1 MPSFRYEALN
11 ADGVVMNGMLS
22 AGDERAALRALE
34 RNGLTPLKVAEHVAT
49 RGALAAWRQRKPTVP
64 ELSVPLYELCTM
76 LKAGVPLVDA
86 VAAQGQSAH
95 HPQVTAAFAGMAQ
108 ALRRGQS
115 FADALGNSGL
125 QLPLYI
131 QQLVRAGELTGRMG
145 EALSGGVAQ
154 MEYEHRLR
162 SEMRN
167 ALIYP
172 TILVLA
178 GVGAVLVMFAF
189 VVPKFSMLLHKSS
202 QLPWLGWAVLAGG
215 TWVNANA
222 FWLTPALIV
231 GLVVLVMALRERS
244 VRNRLLDRLSGWP
257 VLGPWLVQAETGRWA
272 KMMGTLLQA
281 RVPLLQALELARDG
295 LQLTRQRVRMGEVTR
310 AVRGGTALS
319 QALEDQQALTGTGY
333 NLVRVGERSGQLPE
347 MLGSLAQLYDEAGKQ
362 RMKQVLA
369 LIEPV
374 SILVIGIMVAVIIMG
389 VMLAITSSYN
399 LAV

>member
-1 MPSFRYEALN
+1 
-11 ADGVVMNGMLS
+11 
-22 AGDERAALRALE
+22 
-34 RNGLTPLKVAEHVAT
+34 VAT
-49 RGALAAWRQRKPTVP
+49 RSALATWRQRKPTVP

-202 QLPWLGWAVLAGG
+202 QLPWLGWAVLA
-215 TWVNANA
+215 
-222 FWLTPALIV
+222 LIA
-231 GLVVLVMALRERS
+231 VMEF
-244 VRNRLLDRLSGWP
+244 
-257 VLGPWLVQAETGRWA
+257 
-272 KMMGTLLQA
+272 MGYMFI
-281 RVPLLQALELARDG
+281 R
-295 LQLTRQRVRMGEVTR
+295 
-310 AVRGGTALS
+310 
-319 QALEDQQALTGTGY
+319 
-333 NLVRVGERSGQLPE
+333 
-347 MLGSLAQLYDEAGKQ
+347 K
-362 RMKQVLA
+362 
-369 LIEPV
+369 
-374 SILVIGIMVAVIIMG
+374 
-389 VMLAITSSYN
+389 ITDID
-399 LAV
+399 V

>member
-1 MPSFRYEALN
+1 
-11 ADGVVMNGMLS
+11 
-22 AGDERAALRALE
+22 
-34 RNGLTPLKVAEHVAT
+34 
-49 RGALAAWRQRKPTVP
+49 
-64 ELSVPLYELCTM
+64 
-76 LKAGVPLVDA
+76 
-86 VAAQGQSAH
+86 
-95 HPQVTAAFAGMAQ
+95 
-108 ALRRGQS
+108 
-115 FADALGNSGL
+115 
-125 QLPLYI
+125 
-131 QQLVRAGELTGRMG
+131 
-145 EALSGGVAQ
+145 
-154 MEYEHRLR
+154 
-162 SEMRN
+162 
-167 ALIYP
+167 
-172 TILVLA
+172 
-178 GVGAVLVMFAF
+178 
-189 VVPKFSMLLHKSS
+189 
-202 QLPWLGWAVLAGG
+202 
-215 TWVNANA
+215 
-222 FWLTPALIV
+222 
-231 GLVVLVMALRERS
+231 
-244 VRNRLLDRLSGWP
+244 VRNRLVDRLSGWP

-369 LIEPV
+369 LIEPI